1 MSQKIM
7 VSVLLSV
14 LICQALSQ
22 DQCLI
27 SIIRE
32 FHIKHPIIL
41 NNSNNSS
48 NFQLFKK
55 LLKENHYSKVTKNI
69 TETMIEDV
77 PLVIYQNDITKQY
90 LQELIDLVSSLIVI
104 QKDIDLEKIMLAIN
118 IPINKQVIFVSQSTK
133 EVYES
138 YDINGQKIN
147 QKLGKFNKIS
157 NHFIWENSIG
167 KDFTKRRSNFHGITL
182 TAMTEATG
190 NDLALDPQYKK
201 LAPYFPTNKTYLVT
215 NFVSGIY
222 FDVLMELQRELNFT
236 TELYK
241 RKKKSWGFVNR
252 KENGSYTA
260 TGIVGDLFYNKVD
273 LIVAALTML
282 HQRALYI
289 DYLMPLSKKVVG
301 LYIPTT
307 SEENFDFKTF
317 SIPFR

>member
-1 MSQKIM
+1 M

-22 DQCLI
+22 NQWLI
-27 SIIRE
+27 TIMRE

-48 NFQLFKK
+48 NFQLFKS

-69 TETMIEDV
+69 TETIIEDD
-77 PLVIYQNDITKQY
+77 PLVIYQNDITIQY
-90 LQELIDLVSSLIVI
+90 LQELIDWVSSLIVI
-104 QKDIDLEKIMLAIN
+104 QKDIDLEKVIPTIN
-118 IPINKQVIFVSQSTK
+118 IPINKQVIFVSQSMK

-147 QKLGKFNKIS
+147 QKLGKFNEIS
-157 NHFIWENSIG
+157 NHFIWANSIE
-167 KDFTKRRSNFHGITL
+167 KEFTKRRSNFHGITL
-182 TAMTEATG
+182 KAMTEATG

-201 LAPYFPTNKTYLVT
+201 LAPYFPMTKTYLVT

-222 FDVLMELQRELNFT
+222 FDVLIELQRELNFT

-252 KENGSYTA
+252 LEN
-260 TGIVGDLFYNKVD
+260 
-273 LIVAALTML
+273 
-282 HQRALYI
+282 
-289 DYLMPLSKKVVG
+289 
-301 LYIPTT
+301 
-307 SEENFDFKTF
+307 
-317 SIPFR
+317 